1 MRVISPSKT
10 AAIIAWILISTA
22 IIFLHVSPASA
33 DLIDDIKNR
42 GTLIVGVKSDVPAFG
57 ILDEK
62 SGQIVGL
69 EPDLAQDL
77 ADRLDVKLK
86 LIALVSAE
94 RANALKDHRVD
105 VVIATLNETPERHTT
120 LTLVSPNYYESG
132 ASLLARRSDGFKD
145 WSELR
150 NRRVCSRRG
159 SFYNRLI
166 TVEYGADI
174 VPLYSAEI
182 SLEALRDGRCDGLL
196 GDTAVFS
203 VLLQDPNLAERY
215 EMTLPALY
223 QTGWAVALHPD
234 ERGGRLES
242 VISDAI
248 HDWHRSGLLK
258 RLEDKWN
265 IPRSHFIQ
273 KMSQQ
278 ASALASGVAVQH
290 DAAKQNEQTVKE
302 EIDTSIFA
310 PDIARIVE
318 RGELIVAMHSVDN
331 PPFFYQREDELVGL
345 EVEMAKSLAEK
356 LGVKARF
363 DRQAHSF
370 DSVVDLV
377 ARKKADVGIS
387 KLSRTLSRAR
397 MVRFSNPYLRLRHA
411 LILNRLELAKIA
423 KDEPIQNI
431 IRDFDGKIGVISNS
445 SYVDFAVRNFPNAKI
460 EKYSN
465 WQSVVQAVHQ
475 GDVVG
480 AYRDEFE
487 VKRLLKQDPK
497 ASLTLRTATLTD
509 LDDALCIAVC
519 PEDFALIEFINIFL
533 DQYPNQLTIEKALE
547 FDN

>member
-1 MRVISPSKT
+1 MF
-10 AAIIAWILISTA
+10 AWTLISA
-22 IIFLHVSPASA
+22 ALIFLHASPACA
-33 DLIDDIKNR
+33 DSIDDIKSR

-57 ILDEK
+57 MLDEK
-62 SGQIVGL
+62 SGQIIGL

-77 ADRLDVKLK
+77 ADRLGVELK
-86 LIALVSAE
+86 LVALVSADRE
-94 RANALKDHRVD
+94 DALKQHRVD
-105 VVIATLNETPERHTT
+105 VVIATLNETPERRSS

-132 ASLLARRSDGFKD
+132 ASLIARRSDGFED
-145 WSELR
+145 WSALR
-150 NRRVCSRRG
+150 NRRICSRRG

-166 TVEYGADI
+166 TIEYGADI

-182 SLEALRDGRCDGLL
+182 GLEALRDGRCDGLL
-196 GDTAVFS
+196 GDTAVLS

-223 QTGWAVALHPD
+223 PTGWSIALHPD

-242 VISDAI
+242 SISKAI
-248 HDWHRSGLLK
+248 HDWHLSGLLK

-265 IPRSHFIQ
+265 IPRSQFVQ

-278 ASALASGVAVQH
+278 AATRGNGGAAPRAV
-290 DAAKQNEQTVKE
+290 VKDDE
-302 EIDTSIFA
+302 KKRMAEMDTSILA

-318 RGELIVAMHSVDN
+318 RGELIVAMHSIDN
-331 PPFFYQREDELVGL
+331 PPFFYQGKDGLIGL
-345 EVEMAKSLAEK
+345 EVEMAKSLADK
-356 LGVKARF
+356 LGVKVRF
-363 DRQAHSF
+363 DRQAQSF
-370 DSVVDLV
+370 DAVVELV

-397 MVRFSNPYLRLRHA
+397 LVRFSNPYLRLRHA

-431 IRDFDGKIGVISNS
+431 IRDFNGKIGVIANS
-445 SYVDFAVRNFPNAKI
+445 SYVDFAVRNFPNAEI
-460 EKYSN
+460 EKYSD

-487 VKRLLKQDPK
+487 IKRLLKKDPK
-497 ASLTLRTATLTD
+497 VSLTLRTVTLTD
-509 LDDALCIAVC
+509 LDDALCIAIG
-519 PEDFALIEFINIFL
+519 PEDTALAEFVNIFL

>member
-1 MRVISPSKT
+1 MIKNSSKT
-10 AAIIAWILISTA
+10 LIMFAWMLVFVSM
-22 IIFLHVSPASA
+22 IFWHASPASA
-33 DLIDDIKNR
+33 DLLDEIKSR
-42 GTLIVGVKSDVPAFG
+42 ETLIVGVKSDVPAFG

-62 SGQIVGL
+62 SGQIIGL

-77 ADRLDVKLK
+77 ADRLGVELK
-86 LIALVSAE
+86 LVALVSAD
-94 RANALKDHRVD
+94 RADALKDHRVD

-132 ASLLARRSDGFKD
+132 VSLLARRSDGFKD

-150 NRRVCSRRG
+150 NRRICSRRG

-182 SLEALRDGRCDGLL
+182 GLEALRDGRCEGLL

-223 QTGWAVALHPD
+223 QTGWSVALHPD

-242 VISDAI
+242 LISEAI
-248 HDWHRSGLLK
+248 HDWHRSDLLK

-265 IPRSHFIQ
+265 IPRSHFVQ

-278 ASALASGVAVQH
+278 ASLLSSRP
-290 DAAKQNEQTVKE
+290 TVESKE
-302 EIDTSIFA
+302 TERPVPEDVDTSILV
-310 PDIARIVE
+310 PDIARIVK
-318 RGELIVAMHSVDN
+318 RGELIIAMHSIDN
-331 PPFFYQREDELVGL
+331 PPFFYQSEEKLVGL

-356 LGVKARF
+356 LGVKVRF
-363 DRQAHSF
+363 DRQAQSF
-370 DSVVDLV
+370 DSVVELV

-397 MVRFSNPYLRLRHA
+397 MVLFSNPYLRLRHA

-423 KDEPIQNI
+423 KEEPIQNI
-431 IRDFDGKIGVISNS
+431 IRDFNGKIGVIANS
-445 SYVDFAVRNFPNAKI
+445 SYVDFATRNFPDAEI
-460 EKYSN
+460 QKYAT
-465 WQSVVQAVHQ
+465 WQDVVQAVHQ

-487 VKRLLKQDPK
+487 IKRLLKKDPK
-497 ASLTLRTATLTD
+497 ASLTIRTATLTD
-509 LDDALCIAVC
+509 LDDALCIAVGS
-519 PEDFALIEFINIFL
+519 EDSALLQFINIFL
-533 DQYPNQLTIEKALE
+533 EQYPNKLTIEKALE

>member
-1 MRVISPSKT
+1 MRVIHPSR
-10 AAIIAWILISTA
+10 IIVMLAWMLISSVA
-22 IIFLHVSPASA
+22 IFLHVPPVGA
-33 DLIDDIKNR
+33 DSIDDIKGR

-57 ILDEK
+57 MLDEK

-77 ADRLDVKLK
+77 ADRLGVELK
-86 LIALVSAE
+86 LVALVSAD
-94 RANALKDHRVD
+94 RANALTEHRVD
-105 VVIATLNETPERHTT
+105 VVIATLNETPERRTT

-132 ASLLARRSDGFKD
+132 ASLVARRSDGFKD

-182 SLEALRDGRCDGLL
+182 GLEALRDGRCDGLL
-196 GDTAVFS
+196 GDTSVFS

-215 EMTLPALY
+215 EMTLPVLY
-223 QTGWAVALHPD
+223 PTGWAVALHPD

-242 VISDAI
+242 LISEAI
-248 HDWHRSGLLK
+248 YDWRRSGLLE

-265 IPRSHFIQ
+265 IPRSQFVQ
-273 KMSQQ
+273 KMSKQ
-278 ASALASGVAVQH
+278 AATQEARGAVQQVFK
-290 DAAKQNEQTVKE
+290 DNENQSLE
-302 EIDTSIFA
+302 EIDTSLFA
-310 PDIARIVE
+310 RDIARIVE
-318 RGELIVAMHSVDN
+318 RGELIIAMHSVDN
-331 PPFFYQREDELVGL
+331 PPFFYQSKDTLAGL
-345 EVEMAKSLAEK
+345 EVEMAKSLADK

-363 DRQAHSF
+363 DRQAQSF
-370 DSVVDLV
+370 DSVVELV

-423 KDEPIQNI
+423 KDAPIQNI
-431 IRDFDGKIGVISNS
+431 VRDFDGRIGVIANS
-445 SYVDFAVRNFPNAKI
+445 SYVDFAIRNFPNAEI
-460 EKYSN
+460 QKYSN

-487 VKRLLKQDPK
+487 IKRLLKKDSK
-497 ASLTLRTATLTD
+497 ASLTLRTVTLTD
-509 LDDALCIAVC
+509 LDDALCIAIN
-519 PEDFALIEFINIFL
+519 PEDSALAEFVNIFL

-547 FDN
+547 FEN